1 MEQKK
6 NIFKFLRTILMIV
19 CSVMMLTACNDE
31 GLIKDE
37 PVAGE
42 ESDLDEQQRTCW
54 QASILSAFYRV
65 MGKAAM
71 AAYPKVTKSAMPF
84 MMMAFAVWLS
94 IRLLKHVSSVVP
106 ENISEVWTEITRMF
120 FTCFVCGILASQ
132 TGFLMFVL
140 NKLVFPIYY
149 AFLEYGGA
157 VLNSMQLGGNSDGIY
172 LGNEEDGFCLI
183 YDQPIVCEPPALEV
197 VDANHFPQGPS
208 FMMQCLTC
216 AVNDRMNIGFQLATK
231 LLGIASLSSVVCGII
246 LFAIFAIVK
255 LDFVFYIIDSIFRMT
270 IMLILLPCFIM
281 AYPFKFSRKWTK
293 TGFVSVLNSAAIM
306 AFIAIMVSMSLAAMQ
321 MIILNNY
328 DLFIT
333 ENFTDAGIMPLS
345 LILIGFLVLK
355 SIEISVALAGTL
367 VGGGAGTD
375 FQKKIA
381 KAAASAAKKVLSS
394 FTAGASKVFTS
405 VIDKNQ
411 KLKEIHEKAQHMK
424 QEMQERMNKLAGRE

>member
-1 MEQKK
+1 MEQLK
-6 NIFKFLRTILMIV
+6 NISKFFKTILMVV
-19 CSVMMLTACNDE
+19 CSVMILAGCNE
-31 GLIKDE
+31 KGLIEEE

-42 ESDLDEQQRTCW
+42 ESDLDEQHRTCW
-54 QASILSAFYRV
+54 QASVLSAFYKV
-65 MGKAAM
+65 MGKSAM

-120 FTCFVCGILASQ
+120 FACFVCGILASQ

-157 VLNSMQLGGNSDGIY
+157 VLNSMQLGDNSDGIY

-183 YDQPIVCEPPALEV
+183 YDQPIVCQPPALEAV
-197 VDANHFPQGPS
+197 TTGHFPQGPS
-208 FMMQCLTC
+208 YMMQCLTC
-216 AVNDRMNIGFQLATK
+216 AINDRMNIGFQLSIK
-231 LLGIASLSSVVCGII
+231 LLGIGTLTSALCGLI

-255 LDFVFYIIDSIFRMT
+255 INFIFYIVDSIFRMT
-270 IMLILLPCFIM
+270 IMIILLPCFIM

-293 TGFVSVLNSAAIM
+293 TGLVSVLNSAAIL
-306 AFIAIMVSMSLAAMQ
+306 AFIAIMVSMALAAMQ
-321 MIILNNY
+321 FILLDNY

-333 ENFTDAGIMPLS
+333 ENFAEAGIMPLS
-345 LILIGFLVLK
+345 LILIGFLILK
-355 SIEISVALAGTL
+355 SIEISVGLASTL
-367 VGGGAGTD
+367 VGGSTGTD

-381 KAAASAAKKVLSS
+381 KLGASAAKAAISW
-394 FTAGASKVFTS
+394 ATS
-405 VIDKNQ
+405 GVAKLFMKNE
-411 KLKEIHEKAQHMK
+411 KIAAMHEKAQNMK
-424 QEMQERMNKLAGRE
+424 KEIQERMNKLAGRE